1 MSKTAE
7 KTDPKLWEK
16 VKTEVTKGD
25 KGGKPDQWSA
35 RKAQL
40 ASSEYKK
47 EGGGYKGEKTADN
60 HLQQWTD
67 EEWGTK
73 SGAESGKTGERYLPK
88 EAREHLTDAEY
99 KRTSAKKRSDT
110 AKGKQFSAQPKDVV
124 EKTAPHR
131 ETGKDAKGDGTAHG
145 KGSHGKGSHGKKP
158 AREGSGE
165 APSKAELY
173 ERAKAKDIPGRSKM
187 SREELVKALG

>member
-16 VKTEVTKGD
+16 VKEEVTKGD

-40 ASSEYKK
+40 ASAEYKK
-47 EGGGYKGEKTADN
+47 EGGGYKGKKTADN
-60 HLQQWTD
+60 HLQQWSNED
-67 EEWGTK
+67 WGTK

-99 KRTSAKKRSDT
+99 KQTSDKKRRDT
-110 AKGKQFSAQPKDVV
+110 AKGEQHSAQPKAVA
-124 EKTAPHR
+124 E
-131 ETGKDAKGDGTAHG
+131 
-145 KGSHGKGSHGKKP
+145 KP
-158 AREGSGE
+158 AAHRKTG
-165 APSKAELY
+165 
-173 ERAKAKDIPGRSKM
+173 
-187 SREELVKALG
+187 